1 MREERTEILEDNEK
15 HLKEE
20 EEKRKKGDYDSDDED
35 GFVDEDADDDDEE
48 DECEASIFKKIS
60 DARKAGKLKAEE

>member
-20 EEKRKKGDYDSDDED
+20 EEKRKKGD
-35 GFVDEDADDDDEE
+35 
-48 DECEASIFKKIS
+48 
-60 DARKAGKLKAEE
+60 